1 MGITRNI
8 DQDNDDQMTKNGQQM
23 TKNDNYVEMA
33 PAHISDDQL
42 PLRPFE
48 PIDYRNR
55 KSVDIDEP
63 VDPISLRLQELHDAL
78 ENDTETFADLINPGD
93 FNLSDLGL
101 QDLPPPPPEML
112 KPVSLCAKYLS
123 RENLPKEESNYA
135 LSADCLPASADCLQ
149 VSTDCLPAKTNKN
162 NNTNNG
168 FDTMPRAA
176 KISQPSFMRRSSS
189 VPCKTS
195 AQNNRGSTSSSD
207 SGFSP
212 GSPNN
217 ATCMQTAAK

>member
-78 ENDTETFADLINPGD
+78 EDDTETFADLINPGD

-112 KPVSLCAKYLS
+112 EPVSLCAKYLS
-123 RENLPKEESNYA
+123 QENLSKEESNYA
-135 LSADCLPASADCLQ
+135 LSAVCLPASADCLPASADCLQ

-212 GSPNN
+212 
-217 ATCMQTAAK
+217 

>member
-1 MGITRNI
+1 MG
-8 DQDNDDQMTKNGQQM
+8 
-23 TKNDNYVEMA
+23 
-33 PAHISDDQL
+33 
-42 PLRPFE
+42 
-48 PIDYRNR
+48 
-55 KSVDIDEP
+55 
-63 VDPISLRLQELHDAL
+63 
-78 ENDTETFADLINPGD
+78 
-93 FNLSDLGL
+93 
-101 QDLPPPPPEML
+101 
-112 KPVSLCAKYLS
+112 
-123 RENLPKEESNYA
+123 KEESNYA
-135 LSADCLPASADCLQ
+135 LSAVCLPASADCLPASADCLPA
-149 VSTDCLPAKTNKN
+149 SADCLPASADCLPTKTNKN
-162 NNTNNG
+162 NNATNG

>member
-1 MGITRNI
+1 
-8 DQDNDDQMTKNGQQM
+8 
-23 TKNDNYVEMA
+23 
-33 PAHISDDQL
+33 
-42 PLRPFE
+42 
-48 PIDYRNR
+48 
-55 KSVDIDEP
+55 
-63 VDPISLRLQELHDAL
+63 
-78 ENDTETFADLINPGD
+78 
-93 FNLSDLGL
+93 
-101 QDLPPPPPEML
+101 ML

-123 RENLPKEESNYA
+123 RENLPKEESNYD
-135 LSADCLPASADCLQ
+135 LSAVCLPASADCLATSDCLPASADCLPSADYLP
-149 VSTDCLPAKTNKN
+149 VSADCLPAKTNKN
-162 NNTNNG
+162 NNTTNG

>member
-1 MGITRNI
+1 
-8 DQDNDDQMTKNGQQM
+8 
-23 TKNDNYVEMA
+23 
-33 PAHISDDQL
+33 
-42 PLRPFE
+42 
-48 PIDYRNR
+48 
-55 KSVDIDEP
+55 
-63 VDPISLRLQELHDAL
+63 
-78 ENDTETFADLINPGD
+78 
-93 FNLSDLGL
+93 
-101 QDLPPPPPEML
+101 ML

-123 RENLPKEESNYA
+123 KENLPKEESNYA
-135 LSADCLPASADCLQ
+135 LSAVCLPAADYLPVSA
-149 VSTDCLPAKTNKN
+149 DCLPAKTNKN
-162 NNTNNG
+162 NNTTNG